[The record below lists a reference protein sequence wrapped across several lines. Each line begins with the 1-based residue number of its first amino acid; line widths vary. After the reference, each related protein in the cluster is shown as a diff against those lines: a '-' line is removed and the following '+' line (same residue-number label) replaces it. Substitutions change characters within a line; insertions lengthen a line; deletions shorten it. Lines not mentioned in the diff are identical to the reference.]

1 MSTYLDFG
9 IKTRD
14 EFKDWICTMLGEP
27 LITVEV
33 HEKQL
38 DAGIDNAVEEYTR
51 IASMEQ
57 DYYAV
62 QLSGYTEGIG
72 VELPENVMG
81 IFTFNDQTVFA
92 GNASSVNM
100 LFSIP
105 NMMWNAGLIP
115 NFAMGKGGGWTT
127 YELAM
132 ESLKLTKRMTGGGFQ
147 FEYNPRTKLLKLFP
161 DPILEK
167 VEGVIVVGCHIMRP
181 EEQVY
186 GETWVKN
193 MALAH
198 TKIILGTIRGKFQGV
213 QLLGGGTLSD
223 DIKNEGIQER
233 DALREELF
241 ARESGAWGFWV
252 G

>member
-1 MSTYLDFG
+1 
-9 IKTRD
+9 
-14 EFKDWICTMLGEP
+14 
-27 LITVEV
+27 
-33 HEKQL
+33 
-38 DAGIDNAVEEYTR
+38 
-51 IASMEQ
+51 
-57 DYYAV
+57 
-62 QLSGYTEGIG
+62 
-72 VELPENVMG
+72 
-81 IFTFNDQTVFA
+81 
-92 GNASSVNM
+92 
-100 LFSIP
+100 
-105 NMMWNAGLIP
+105 
-115 NFAMGKGGGWTT
+115 
-127 YELAM
+127 
-132 ESLKLTKRMTGGGFQ
+132 
-147 FEYNPRTKLLKLFP
+147 
-161 DPILEK
+161 
-167 VEGVIVVGCHIMRP
+167 MRP